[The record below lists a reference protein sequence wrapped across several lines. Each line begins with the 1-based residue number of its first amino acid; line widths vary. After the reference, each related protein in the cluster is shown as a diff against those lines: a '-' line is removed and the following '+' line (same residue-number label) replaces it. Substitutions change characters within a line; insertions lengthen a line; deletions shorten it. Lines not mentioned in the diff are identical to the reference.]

1 MKKVDETIEAI
12 CDWIRKELND
22 ASLMESGDLLE
33 MAKALAV
40 LVSARDP
47 DARTSD
53 NDIII
58 HGVSISPEEL
68 EMIELH
74 QENIDRALS
83 DIKGIMRDDDGNLR
97 IKYAGTGWWNYKGE
111 EWW

>member
-1 MKKVDETIEAI
+1 MKKVDETIETI

-22 ASLMESGDLLE
+22 ASLMESGDLPE
-33 MAKALAV
+33 MTKALAE
-40 LVSARDP
+40 LVSVNKP
-47 DARTSD
+47 DAGTND

-68 EMIELH
+68 ETIELH

-83 DIKGIMRDDDGNLR
+83 DIKGIKRDSDGMLC
-97 IKYAGTGWWNYKGE
+97 IKYVDTGWWHYQGG